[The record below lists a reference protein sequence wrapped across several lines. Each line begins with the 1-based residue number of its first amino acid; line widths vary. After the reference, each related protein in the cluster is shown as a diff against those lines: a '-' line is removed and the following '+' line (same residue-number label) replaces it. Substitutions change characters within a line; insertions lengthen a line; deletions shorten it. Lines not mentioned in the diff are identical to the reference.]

1 MTPTSSLLVLLM
13 IMIWKTSILLVTAY
27 ILVIGSVEL
36 VYLSSVLYKFD
47 QGGYLPLA
55 FAAGLMTMMYVWKN
69 VYRKRYNFELDHKIS
84 VERLR
89 EITADTSL
97 CRIPG
102 LAMFYSELVH
112 CIPPIYEHY
121 VANVPALLSVL
132 VFVSIKSLPISK
144 VAAEERFL
152 FRRVEPKEL
161 NVFRCVVRYGY
172 ADIRN
177 EQESFEWTLVEGL
190 KEFIKE
196 NVRLSHVLVSNRKST
211 ATRGE
216 EWDNG
221 LDNKED
227 GEDNVRQVEED
238 WQEIMEKEINTV
250 DKT

>member
-1 MTPTSSLLVLLM
+1 M
-13 IMIWKTSILLVTAY
+13 KD
-27 ILVIGSVEL
+27 
-36 VYLSSVLYKFD
+36 KF
-47 QGGYLPLA
+47 
-55 FAAGLMTMMYVWKN
+55 
-69 VYRKRYNFELDHKIS
+69 I
-84 VERLR
+84 
-89 EITADTSL
+89 
-97 CRIPG
+97 
-102 LAMFYSELVH
+102 
-112 CIPPIYEHY
+112 
-121 VANVPALLSVL
+121 
-132 VFVSIKSLPISK
+132 
-144 VAAEERFL
+144 FL
-152 FRRVEPKEL
+152 
-161 NVFRCVVRYGY
+161 RYGY

-250 DKT
+250 DKAWQAGVVHLIGESEVIASKGAGTGKRILMDLIS